1 MKVSSLFSI
10 GAIAASTLITFS
22 TSALATSQLQNITA
36 NSQLQSL
43 QISELSIQ
51 KNDGV
56 SKEEKEEEEESES
69 NAGRCNPS
77 HPLFPYCGWW

>member
-1 MKVSSLFSI
+1 MKISSLLSAS
-10 GAIAASTLITFS
+10 AIAASTLLTLS
-22 TSALATSQLQNITA
+22 TSAFATSQLQNIA
-36 NSQLQSL
+36 SNSQLQSL

-56 SKEEKEEEEESES
+56 SKEEEGAETT
-69 NAGRCNPS
+69 AGRCNPS

>member
-1 MKVSSLFSI
+1 MKISSLLSAS
-10 GAIAASTLITFS
+10 AIAASTLLSFS
-22 TSALATSQLQNITA
+22 TAALATSQLQNVTT
-36 NSQLQSL
+36 NLQLHSL

-56 SKEEKEEEEESES
+56 SKEEEEEEEGAETT
-69 NAGRCNPS
+69 AGRCNPS